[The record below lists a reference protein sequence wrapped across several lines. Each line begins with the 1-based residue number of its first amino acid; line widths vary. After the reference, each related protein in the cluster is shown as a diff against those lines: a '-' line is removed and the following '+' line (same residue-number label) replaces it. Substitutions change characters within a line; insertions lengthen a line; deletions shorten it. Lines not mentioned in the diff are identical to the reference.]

1 MEGVATAGGRQA
13 FSREHEQRFEQCF
26 YGGLQRQGALVS
38 EIVPRA
44 LCEAYEGLQKYQKTR
59 VMAYVWENMKDAQFE
74 SGAKAVSK
82 NRIEKFYNHMYKRHL
97 YDGNLDDRK
106 PAIQHMAQRFF
117 KGARS
122 ITPAQYREFFE
133 NVCRECGTD
142 NGGRQILYDRID
154 SHARY
159 VIGKMGIAL
168 DKGKKAERVCGR
180 KV

>member
-1 MEGVATAGGRQA
+1 
-13 FSREHEQRFEQCF
+13 
-26 YGGLQRQGALVS
+26 
-38 EIVPRA
+38 
-44 LCEAYEGLQKYQKTR
+44 
-59 VMAYVWENMKDAQFE
+59 MA
-74 SGAKAVSK
+74 
-82 NRIEKFYNHMYKRHL
+82 RL
-97 YDGNLDDRK
+97 
-106 PAIQHMAQRFF
+106 FF

-180 KV
+180 KAQLGTGKQKTQPCPSFVVRIPLPPDLSWFASPGVAGRRELPVSSQAREPELSDHAPQQSCSIA